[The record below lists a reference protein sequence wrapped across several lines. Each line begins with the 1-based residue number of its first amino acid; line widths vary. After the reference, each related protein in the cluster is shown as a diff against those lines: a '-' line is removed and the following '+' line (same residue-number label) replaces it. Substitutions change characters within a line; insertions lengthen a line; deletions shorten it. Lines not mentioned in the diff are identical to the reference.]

1 VEADSYWCL
10 SKLVDGI
17 QDNYT
22 TSQPGIQRQVYKL
35 KELIGRIDGNKIQ
48 RISFCCETRRKMKRK
63 HLSTLSAHLPI
74 APLLE
79 HIQGQGIEFIQ
90 FSFRWMN
97 CLLMREASLK
107 NIIRMWDTYM
117 AEGVDGFSAFHL
129 YVCAAFL
136 ISWAKDLKKMDF
148 AVTIITTPALT
159 MGDFCKVLILSFF
172 C

>member
-1 VEADSYWCL
+1 MKPKSTKM
-10 SKLVDGI
+10 S
-17 QDNYT
+17 
-22 TSQPGIQRQVYKL
+22 
-35 KELIGRIDGNKIQ
+35 
-48 RISFCCETRRKMKRK
+48 SFFLT
-63 HLSTLSAHLPI
+63 

-79 HIQGQGIEFIQ
+79 HIQGQGIEFLQ

-148 AVTIITTPALT
+148 AVPASC
-159 MGDFCKVLILSFF
+159 FIEYPFLSNR
-172 C
+172 